1 MSTVRPSDIIL
12 GGKSYAEGRENAIVD
27 LKYGGQMGFQ
37 PDYPSYLSNAAYVKR
52 NLIPFLVQAPRG
64 FKDLDN
70 TNGKMVE
77 TLKALIELH
86 PKSIEGLNST
96 LRVEWSE
103 TPFGG
108 AGEMQQD
115 VTNVTRERSSPVFT
129 WTEKYGKPINRFF
142 DFWITGLLMDPNTK
156 YPGVVMNN
164 VSQKPTDLLP
174 DYIAATVLFVEPDPT
189 HTKVVEAWLCTN
201 MMPDTGGDNTGRRDL
216 TASGETADYS
226 ITFSAITQVG
236 HGVRA
241 FGQQLLD
248 KLRMT
253 NVNPNYRPAFMD
265 QITADVAKYNGYSE
279 AIAAASQSAVRP

>member
-1 MSTVRPSDIIL
+1 MSTRPSDIIL
-12 GGKSYAEGRENAIVD
+12 GNRSYGKSRQNPILDV
-27 LKYGGQMGFQ
+27 KYGGQMGFQ

-64 FKDLDN
+64 FSDLDN
-70 TNGKMVE
+70 TGKMVE
-77 TLKALIELH
+77 TLKALVELH
-86 PKSIEGLNST
+86 AKSIEGLNST

-115 VTNVTRERSSPVFT
+115 VTNVTRERSNPAFT

-142 DFWITGLLMDPNTK
+142 DFWITGLLMDPATK
-156 YPGVVMNN
+156 YPGVVMNDN
-164 VSQKPTDLLP
+164 KLPTDLLP
-174 DYIAATVLFVEPDPT
+174 DYIGATMLFVEPDPT

-216 TASGETADYS
+216 TAAGETIDYS
-226 ITFSAITQVG
+226 ITFSAITQTG
-236 HGVRA
+236 NGVRN

-248 KLRMT
+248 NLRRT
-253 NVNPNYRPAFMD
+253 NVNPNYRPAFID
-265 QITADVAKYNGYSE
+265 AITPDVAKYSGYAE
-279 AIAAASQSAVRP
+279 AIETASNTARP

>member
-1 MSTVRPSDIIL
+1 MSSIRPSDIIL
-12 GGKSYAEGRENAIVD
+12 GGKSYASGRENAILD

-64 FKDLDN
+64 FNDLDP
-70 TNGKMVE
+70 TGKMIE
-77 TLKALIELH
+77 TLKALVELH

-96 LRVEWSE
+96 LRVEFSE
-103 TPFGG
+103 TAFGG

-115 VTNVTRERSSPVFT
+115 VTNVTRERSSPAFT
-129 WTEKYGKPINRFF
+129 WTEKYGKPINRFL

-156 YPGVVMNN
+156 YPGVVMNDLR
-164 VSQKPTDLLP
+164 SIPLDLLP
-174 DYIAATVLFVEPDPT
+174 DYTAATMLFVEPDPT

-236 HGVRA
+236 HGVRR

-248 KLRMT
+248 NLRMT
-253 NVNPNYRPAFMD
+253 NVNPNYRPAFID
-265 QITADVAKYNGYSE
+265 SITADVEKYSGYSE

>member
-1 MSTVRPSDIIL
+1 MSSIRPSDIIL
-12 GGKSYAEGRENAIVD
+12 GGRSYAEGRDNAIVD

-37 PDYPSYLSNAAYVKR
+37 PDYSSFLSNAAYVKR

-64 FKDLDN
+64 FMALDP
-70 TNGKMVE
+70 TGKMVE

-115 VTNVTRERSSPVFT
+115 VTNVTRERSSPAFT
-129 WTEKYGKPINRFF
+129 WTEKYGKPINRFM

-174 DYIAATVLFVEPDPT
+174 DYISATVLFVEPDPT

-236 HGVRA
+236 HGVRN

-265 QITADVAKYNGYSE
+265 QISADVEKWNGYSE

>member
-1 MSTVRPSDIIL
+1 MSTIRPSDIIL
-12 GGKSYAEGRENAIVD
+12 GGRSYADGRENAILD

-64 FKDLDN
+64 FFDLDP
-70 TNGKMVE
+70 TGKMVE
-77 TLKALIELH
+77 TLKALVELH
-86 PKSIEGLNST
+86 AKSIEGLNST

-115 VTNVTRERSSPVFT
+115 VTNVTRERSAPAFT
-129 WTEKYGKPINRFF
+129 WTEKYGKPINRFL

-156 YPGVVMNN
+156 YPGVVMN
-164 VSQKPTDLLP
+164 SLSTLPTDLLP
-174 DYIAATVLFVEPDPT
+174 DYISATMLFVEPDPT

-201 MMPDTGGDNTGRRDL
+201 MMPETGGDNTGRRDL
-216 TASGETADYS
+216 TAAGETADYS
-226 ITFSAITQVG
+226 VTFSAITQVG
-236 HGVRA
+236 HGVRR

-248 KLRMT
+248 SLNMT
-253 NVNPNYRPAFMD
+253 NVNPNYRPAFMEE
-265 QITADVAKYNGYSE
+265 ITADVQRWNGYSE
-279 AIAAASQSAVRP
+279 AIAAASNTAVRP